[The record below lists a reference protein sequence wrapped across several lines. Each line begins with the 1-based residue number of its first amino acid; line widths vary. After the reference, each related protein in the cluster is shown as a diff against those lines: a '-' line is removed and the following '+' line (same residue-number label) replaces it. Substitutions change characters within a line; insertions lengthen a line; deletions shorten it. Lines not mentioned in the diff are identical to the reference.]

1 MWGSLGCITGEW
13 ITILPIDLHHL
24 IDQHFWFDLLAKN
37 NLGLGNCAITL
48 LTLNL
53 KQAYLLL
60 FYREIIW
67 GAVQLVRFCLVQRL
81 YPS

>member
-1 MWGSLGCITGEW
+1 MWGTLGCITGKW

-24 IDQHFWFDLLAKN
+24 IDQHFWFDLLTKN

-67 GAVQLVRFCLVQRL
+67 GAV
-81 YPS
+81 